1 MKILFIGD
9 IVGRPGRETVK
20 KLLPVIKQREN
31 IDFIIANGENSA
43 GGAGLNATVAG
54 ELFSYGVNVL
64 TLGNHTWKRKEVSEI
79 IDNENVLRPA
89 NYPPN
94 VPGKG
99 YKIYDCKGIK
109 LAVVNLM
116 GRVYMTNIDCPFRAA
131 DVIIEKLREEKVKL
145 IIVDIHAEITSE
157 KVSLGWY
164 LDGKISAL
172 LGTHTHVQ
180 TADERILPQGT
191 AYITDTGMTGSRDS
205 VIGIK
210 KEIIIKKYLTQLPF
224 NFEVAEG
231 DLCIAGVVV
240 DIDEDTGRARSIK
253 RVFEQASVVSLKYLD
268 I

>member
-1 MKILFIGD
+1 
-9 IVGRPGRETVK
+9 
-20 KLLPVIKQREN
+20 
-31 IDFIIANGENSA
+31 
-43 GGAGLNATVAG
+43 
-54 ELFSYGVNVL
+54 
-64 TLGNHTWKRKEVSEI
+64 
-79 IDNENVLRPA
+79 
-89 NYPPN
+89 
-94 VPGKG
+94 
-99 YKIYDCKGIK
+99 
-109 LAVVNLM
+109 
-116 GRVYMTNIDCPFRAA
+116 
-131 DVIIEKLREEKVKL
+131 
-145 IIVDIHAEITSE
+145 
-157 KVSLGWY
+157 
-164 LDGKISAL
+164 
-172 LGTHTHVQ
+172 VQ